1 MVVLLTSLLLTSLV
15 AWPAAPIHGVRA
27 AAAAV
32 VMLEGKAPP
41 LKLLNLMCQCTVQA
55 QLGYYAEFKNE
66 VRSRWLESFL
76 GHEHLRV
83 ERTGAMTTRLLYR
96 GLSDGMRCSWRDYL
110 ATMLR
115 GKPEQ
120 YEVRYAVGTA
130 DAATMPRVP
139 RPEQPPDDVA
149 TEAAA
154 AAPAA
159 AEGEAPST
167 QAAAASAGSAEAAKA
182 AWLARSDGRAP
193 AATPPPSSAK
203 PWAAAS
209 ASRAANP
216 FLLKADRTYL
226 EYTELLEPRRIATG
240 LISIAQQLAHEWSE
254 DLAHLTREG
263 DYLSEVYASEAGS
276 CIVNSVGGDDAPPA
290 TLMSE
295 LGSTAAAA
303 RDVSKAL
310 PSILYASL
318 SVASAAWVSDLNE
331 AGISPFRAENYDLL
345 QRALTREAAL
355 SALAELEQARAAP
368 AFPVHPRR
376 HCACARCT
384 SACSHRIPR
393 ARRVACLPLP
403 RHVDYLPRAIPPA
416 CRSLGVLLPC
426 APSVRLSLP
435 RVPVA
440 PGDLGDLPP
449 RASPRPVRSSRQR
462 AARTLPRPSGC
473 VRGSRRTLFYGRR
486 RHVTSSPGS
495 LYSSCSRRLPRPSW
509 CLPTSLWASRRGW
522 ASYTR
527 PRSRRWSWTSA
538 PRLQTSGARRCATTY
553 PARYR
558 HCSPRRC
565 RSASRRT
572 SPSDEER

>member
-263 DYLSEVYASEAGS
+263 DYLSEVYASEADS
-276 CIVNSVGGDDAPPA
+276 CLVNSVGGDDAPPA

-318 SVASAAWVSDLNE
+318 SAASAAWVSDLNE

-368 AFPVHPRR
+368 AFPLAPESSSHAASAIWLRERLEAYAVLWEAPPRNQLAGLFVLELLTSPPTPKLVPADESLGLEARLGLVHPPTV
-376 HCACARCT
+376 AQMVVDE
-384 SACSHRIPR
+384 R
-393 ARRVACLPLP
+393 AQIANEWSEAMRDYVPGALQALLAEALQECLE
-403 RHVDYLPRAIPPA
+403 A
-416 CRSLGVLLPC
+416 
-426 APSVRLSLP
+426 
-435 RVPVA
+435 
-440 PGDLGDLPP
+440 
-449 RASPRPVRSSRQR
+449 
-462 AARTLPRPSGC
+462 
-473 VRGSRRTLFYGRR
+473 
-486 RHVTSSPGS
+486 
-495 LYSSCSRRLPRPSW
+495 
-509 CLPTSLWASRRGW
+509 
-522 ASYTR
+522 
-527 PRSRRWSWTSA
+527 
-538 PRLQTSGARRCATTY
+538 
-553 PARYR
+553 
-558 HCSPRRC
+558 
-565 RSASRRT
+565 
-572 SPSDEER
+572 DEPER

>member
-1 MVVLLTSLLLTSLV
+1 MSAGFRTIVEADERICSRAFIKGYCWQMAMLLSGIVTLVVSGLV
-15 AWPAAPIHGVRA
+15 AWPAAPIHGKRA

-149 TEAAA
+149 TEVAA
-154 AAPAA
+154 AAPASA
-159 AEGEAPST
+159 AVEEAPST
-167 QAAAASAGSAEAAKA
+167 RMAAATPAASSAGSAEAAKA
-182 AWLARSDGRAP
+182 AWLARSESRAP
-193 AATPPPSSAK
+193 AAMPPLSSAK

-216 FLLKADRTYL
+216 FLLKADRKYL

-254 DLAHLTREG
+254 DLSHLTREG
-263 DYLSEVYASEAGS
+263 GYLAEVCASEADG

-290 TLMSE
+290 TMMSE

-310 PSILYASL
+310 PSIIYASL
-318 SVASAAWVSDLNE
+318 SAASAAWVSDLNE

-368 AFPVHPRR
+368 PSLYAHDGAVVGVRAHAPTV
-376 HCACARCT
+376 
-384 SACSHRIPR
+384 SH
-393 ARRVACLPLP
+393 V
-403 RHVDYLPRAIPPA
+403 
-416 CRSLGVLLPC
+416 
-426 APSVRLSLP
+426 APSWAYELK
-435 RVPVA
+435 
-440 PGDLGDLPP
+440 LPP
-449 RASPRPVRSSRQR
+449 
-462 AARTLPRPSGC
+462 
-473 VRGSRRTLFYGRR
+473 
-486 RHVTSSPGS
+486 
-495 LYSSCSRRLPRPSW
+495 
-509 CLPTSLWASRRGW
+509 
-522 ASYTR
+522 
-527 PRSRRWSWTSA
+527 
-538 PRLQTSGARRCATTY
+538 Y
-553 PARYR
+553 PM
-558 HCSPRRC
+558 CSP
-565 RSASRRT
+565 
-572 SPSDEER
+572 

>member
-1 MVVLLTSLLLTSLV
+1 
-15 AWPAAPIHGVRA
+15 
-27 AAAAV
+27 
-32 VMLEGKAPP
+32 
-41 LKLLNLMCQCTVQA
+41 MCQCTVQA

-159 AEGEAPST
+159 AEGKAPST

-263 DYLSEVYASEAGS
+263 DYLSEVYASEADS
-276 CIVNSVGGDDAPPA
+276 CLVNSVGGDDAPPA

-310 PSILYASL
+310 PSIIYASL
-318 SVASAAWVSDLNE
+318 SAASAAWVSDLNE

-368 AFPVHPRR
+368 PSLYAHDGAVVGVRAHAPTV
-376 HCACARCT
+376 
-384 SACSHRIPR
+384 SH
-393 ARRVACLPLP
+393 V
-403 RHVDYLPRAIPPA
+403 
-416 CRSLGVLLPC
+416 
-426 APSVRLSLP
+426 APSWASELK
-435 RVPVA
+435 
-440 PGDLGDLPP
+440 LPP
-449 RASPRPVRSSRQR
+449 
-462 AARTLPRPSGC
+462 
-473 VRGSRRTLFYGRR
+473 
-486 RHVTSSPGS
+486 
-495 LYSSCSRRLPRPSW
+495 
-509 CLPTSLWASRRGW
+509 
-522 ASYTR
+522 
-527 PRSRRWSWTSA
+527 
-538 PRLQTSGARRCATTY
+538 Y
-553 PARYR
+553 PM
-558 HCSPRRC
+558 CSP
-565 RSASRRT
+565 
-572 SPSDEER
+572 

>member
-159 AEGEAPST
+159 AEGKAPST
-167 QAAAASAGSAEAAKA
+167 QVAAASAGSAEAAKA

-263 DYLSEVYASEAGS
+263 DYLSEVYASEADS
-276 CIVNSVGGDDAPPA
+276 CLVNSVGGDDAPPA

-295 LGSTAAAA
+295 LGSIAAAA

-318 SVASAAWVSDLNE
+318 SAASAAWVSDLNE

-393 ARRVACLPLP
+393 ARRVACLP
-403 RHVDYLPRAIPPA
+403 RAMA
-416 CRSLGVLLPC
+416 LTCRSLGVLLPC
-426 APSVRLSLP
+426 APSVRLSLS

-449 RASPRPVRSSRQR
+449 VRPPAPC
-462 AARTLPRPSGC
+462 AARAREQLAR
-473 VRGSRRTLFYGRR
+473 
-486 RHVTSSPGS
+486 
-495 LYSSCSRRLPRPSW
+495 
-509 CLPTSLWASRRGW
+509 CLGHLA
-522 ASYTR
+522 A
-527 PRSRRWSWTSA
+527 
-538 PRLQTSGARRCATTY
+538 
-553 PARYR
+553 
-558 HCSPRRC
+558 
-565 RSASRRT
+565 
-572 SPSDEER
+572 